1 MFTKIYEWIVWS
13 SKNAEKWSLTSK
25 SFITGSAVIGI
36 LTMFKIVLPTE
47 DINSLL
53 DNLVIFVQGLGTVAT
68 AAVSAYAIIRKIY
81 RTMAGKNDLLNK
93 YY

>member
-13 SKNAEKWSLTSK
+13 SKNAEKWSLTVK
-25 SFITGSAVIGI
+25 GFITGSALVGI

-47 DINSLL
+47 DISALM
-53 DNLVIFVQGLGTVAT
+53 DNLVILIQGLATVAT
-68 AAVSAYAIIRKIY
+68 AAVSAWALIRKVY
-81 RTMAGKNDLLNK
+81 RTIVGKNDLLNK